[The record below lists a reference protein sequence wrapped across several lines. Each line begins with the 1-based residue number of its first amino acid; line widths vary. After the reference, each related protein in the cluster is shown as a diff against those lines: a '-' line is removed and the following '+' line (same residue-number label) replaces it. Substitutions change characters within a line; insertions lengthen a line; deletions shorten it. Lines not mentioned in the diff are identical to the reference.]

1 MSTSN
6 KTYYGL
12 FYKDHGRWTGPY
24 KNIVL
29 TAEQIPS
36 YQKNVLPRHKA
47 RLKSKTTF
55 RKLRFA

>member
-1 MSTSN
+1 MSKPS

-12 FYKDHGRWTGPY
+12 FYKAHGNWTGPY
-24 KNIVL
+24 RNIVL

-36 YQKNVLPRHKA
+36 YQRNVLPRHKA

-55 RKLRFA
+55 RKLQFV